1 MHAIACFCGEAYIVA
16 YDITICTHAQVIQLT
31 PHYCSVDAVTG
42 HACAVMHCAH
52 SRTAVADTLH
62 THTHKH
68 TGIGLVGEAT
78 VLYLDE
84 PTTGLDS
91 AAAHTVVE
99 YITQVAQKT
108 GVIVVMTIHQPSGQV
123 FNMLQVL
130 LPLS

>member
-1 MHAIACFCGEAYIVA
+1 
-16 YDITICTHAQVIQLT
+16 
-31 PHYCSVDAVTG
+31 
-42 HACAVMHCAH
+42 
-52 SRTAVADTLH
+52 
-62 THTHKH
+62 
-68 TGIGLVGEAT
+68 

-99 YITQVAQKT
+99 YITKVAQKT

-130 LPLS
+130 